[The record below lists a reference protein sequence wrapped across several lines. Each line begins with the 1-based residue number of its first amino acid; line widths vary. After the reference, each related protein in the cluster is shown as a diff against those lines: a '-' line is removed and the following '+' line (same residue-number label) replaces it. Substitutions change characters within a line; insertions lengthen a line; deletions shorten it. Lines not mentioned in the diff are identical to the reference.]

1 MFMFRLD
8 KQCLFTT
15 FVFGQRDGRSERKL
29 KKPQRFSK
37 KHGFRRIYDKMIISG
52 IYISAS

>member
-29 KKPQRFSK
+29 KNLKDLAKNMVSEE
-37 KHGFRRIYDKMIISG
+37 YMIK
-52 IYISAS
+52 